1 MVIYTLCSIF
11 NTSKYNL
18 GLIVMDSTEFTTD
31 VRLKRTSDLCSLA
44 KQLMQKIFGFP
55 AVQRLEDADR
65 TVVDEGISNN
75 KHMISFFL
83 FFAEVS
89 SFPQNSTDHL
99 ACPINY
105 CAFFFLRERKIWKHS
120 SAWKLQLPLF
130 LESYFYI
137 QFSILVLLLSGSS
150 DLGDL
155 KFLYLNSQEFI
166 YGQQIL

>member
-83 FFAEVS
+83 FFSEVS

-99 ACPINY
+99 AYPINY
-105 CAFFFLRERKIWKHS
+105 CAFFFLREKNMETQQCLEVTAPPVFRI
-120 SAWKLQLPLF
+120 LF
-130 LESYFYI
+130 LY
-137 QFSILVLLLSGSS
+137 SILNPSA
-150 DLGDL
+150 
-155 KFLYLNSQEFI
+155 I
-166 YGQQIL
+166 IIRQQ

>member
-105 CAFFFLRERKIWKHS
+105 CAFFFFEREKYGNTVVPGSYS
-120 SAWKLQLPLF
+120 SPCFQNPIF
-130 LESYFYI
+130 IF
-137 QFSILVLLLSGSS
+137 
-150 DLGDL
+150 
-155 KFLYLNSQEFI
+155 NSQSQCYYYQAVVI
-166 YGQQIL
+166 QVI